1 MDKKLKVH
9 DAVFKPTADDGE
21 KMLQIKEDLKCLF
34 ENNNQIAKWFMA
46 IIDKLGDNNKRMNT
60 LDNIIAK
67 MIGERI
73 DLEKRI
79 EGLENFLFR
88 DKE

>member
-1 MDKKLKVH
+1 MS
-9 DAVFKPTADDGE
+9 DD
-21 KMLQIKEDLKCLF
+21 
-34 ENNNQIAKWFMA
+34 
-46 IIDKLGDNNKRMNT
+46 KRMDT